1 METNEIMT
9 NEEVVD
15 TTEEIVKT
23 SSGSC
28 LKKVAGVGLV
38 VVAGVIAYKYIA
50 KPMIAKVKAK
60 KDAVLVDDE
69 DINDDFEGDEVET
82 EEESK

>member
-9 NEEVVD
+9 NEEVVE

-28 LKKVAGVGLV
+28 LKKVAGIGLA

-69 DINDDFEGDEVET
+69 DINDDFEDDDVET

>member
-28 LKKVAGVGLV
+28 LKEVAGIGLV

-50 KPMIAKVKAK
+50 KPMIAKAKAK

-69 DINDDFEGDEVET
+69 DINDDFEDDEVET
-82 EEESK
+82 EEESE